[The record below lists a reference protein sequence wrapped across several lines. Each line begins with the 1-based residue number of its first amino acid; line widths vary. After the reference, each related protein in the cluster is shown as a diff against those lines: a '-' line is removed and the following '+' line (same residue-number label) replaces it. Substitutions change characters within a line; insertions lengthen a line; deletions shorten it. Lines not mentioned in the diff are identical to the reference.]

1 MQNQVFESILCKQ
14 GMNTII
20 NLENIKAEVV
30 HKNIRNIHLRVLPPD
45 GKVRIS
51 APLRTKKETI
61 YKFACSKLNWISK
74 QRISIRRSTYES
86 FQYVNQETHYFRGRQ
101 YQLKVQEKNEPPE
114 VQLINN
120 KIVLQV
126 PDGADMETR
135 RSVLQD
141 WYHCQLGMIIP
152 PLITKWESIL
162 NVSVRR
168 FSIRSMKTRWGSCT
182 PRTRNIRFNLELVKR
197 APECLEYIVV
207 HELVHLL
214 EASHNSKF
222 KTLMDRFYPDWETCR
237 KELRSLPI
245 KA

>member
-1 MQNQVFESILCKQ
+1 
-14 GMNTII
+14 MNTII
-20 NLENIKAEVV
+20 KLDDVEAEIYY
-30 HKNIRNIHLRVLPPD
+30 KRIRNIHLRVIPPD

-51 APLRTKKETI
+51 APFRIKNEVI
-61 YKFACSKLNWISK
+61 YKFAYSKLDWIKK
-74 QRISIRRSTYES
+74 QRVSISNNTHES
-86 FQYVNQETHYFRGRQ
+86 FQYINQETHYFKGRQ
-101 YQLKVQEKNEPPE
+101 YQLKVKENNEPP
-114 VQLINN
+114 VVHLLNN
-120 KIVLQV
+120 EIVLQV
-126 PDGADMETR
+126 PDGADLKTR
-135 RSVLQD
+135 RSILQD
-141 WYHCQLGMIIP
+141 WYLYQLEMAIP

-182 PRTRNIRFNLELVKR
+182 PKTRSIRFNLELVKR

-222 KTLMDRFYPDWETCR
+222 KTLMDRFYPKWKLYR
-237 KELRSLPI
+237 KELRNLPI

>member
-1 MQNQVFESILCKQ
+1 
-14 GMNTII
+14 MNTII
-20 NLENIKAEVV
+20 KLEDIEAEVV
-30 HKNIRNIHLRVLPPD
+30 HKNIRNIHLRVLQPD

-51 APLRTKKETI
+51 ASFRTKNEII
-61 YKFACSKLNWISK
+61 YKFAYSKLNWIRK
-74 QRISIRRSTYES
+74 QRIRIRNSKHES
-86 FQYVNQETHYFRGRQ
+86 FQYINQETHYFRGRR
-101 YQLKVQEKNEPPE
+101 YQLKVQEKNEPPV

-120 KIVLQV
+120 EIVLQV
-126 PDGADMETR
+126 PDGADLETR

-141 WYHCQLGMIIP
+141 WYHRQLEMIIP
-152 PLITKWESIL
+152 PLIAKWESIL

-182 PRTRNIRFNLELVKR
+182 PKTRSIRFNLELVKR

-222 KTLMDRFYPDWETCR
+222 KSLMDRFYPKWEFYQ
-237 KELRSLPI
+237 KELSSIPI